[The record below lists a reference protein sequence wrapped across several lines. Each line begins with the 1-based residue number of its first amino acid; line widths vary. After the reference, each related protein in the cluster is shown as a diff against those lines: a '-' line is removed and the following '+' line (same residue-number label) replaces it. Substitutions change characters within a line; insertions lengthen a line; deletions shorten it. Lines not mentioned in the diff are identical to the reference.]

1 MVRNIIAFWLL
12 LIFATMP
19 SIVKA
24 EVVRVWADN
33 PTLVWTTS
41 PLTLGQEYLLEA
53 TGTFTY
59 TDDEMPA
66 DAEWAYRRADGIWM
80 EYLSPSPDP
89 EVILDLF
96 VNETAQNWWGT
107 TDGIN
112 FSPHTYSPSHSYRLS
127 FMGTGNAISFRVYDT
142 QYDDN
147 AGYLD
152 VEITAI
158 PEPATLLLLGLGAV
172 LFRRKQQ

>member
-1 MVRNIIAFWLL
+1 MSK
-12 LIFATMP
+12 
-19 SIVKA
+19 SILVVAIVCMAITEPNYIKA
-24 EVVRVWADN
+24 EVVTIWADN
-33 PTLVWTTS
+33 STPVWTTS
-41 PLTLGQEYLLEA
+41 PLTLGQEYLLEV

-66 DAEWAYRRADGIWM
+66 DAEWAYRRVDGIWM
-80 EYLSPSPDP
+80 EYLSPSPAP

-96 VNETAQNWWGT
+96 VNETAQDWLGT
-107 TDGIN
+107 TDGVN

-127 FMGTGNAISFRVYDT
+127 FMGTGSTISFKIYDT

-152 VEITAI
+152 VEII
-158 PEPATLLLLGLGAV
+158 PEPASLLLLGLGAV
-172 LFRRKQQ
+172 ILKRKLFK